1 MCRERGEECE
11 NSGRIATIFPFSKPK
26 SFDFANLSFYYN
38 LRRQGAIEFFA
49 NAATPLMANDLQLGP
64 RLCHCTFWSGAMLS
78 GAGSQS
84 SFALRVAGGL

>member
-1 MCRERGEECE
+1 MRKLWKDCD
-11 NSGRIATIFPFSKPK
+11 NLSLSKPK

-49 NAATPLMANDLQLGP
+49 KAATPLMANDLQLGP
-64 RLCHCTFWSGAMLS
+64 RLYHCTFWSGAMLS